1 MTTVYLAL
9 GANLG
14 NRAANMRMALDT
26 MTRFARILEVSSL
39 YETDPEPPGQPP
51 YYNAAAKIEAGFEPP
66 ALIRFLQGIEAE
78 VGRRPTPEQ
87 NAPRPL
93 DIDIL
98 LYDDRVIEDG
108 LIVPHPRL
116 ADRAFVLTPLAE
128 IAADVMHPV
137 LGKTIRELSKAMGES
152 GVRKLEEPGWHVT
165 GRATS
170 GILGRGPA
178 V

>member
-1 MTTVYLAL
+1 MATVYLAL
-9 GANLG
+9 GSNLG

-26 MTRFARILEVSSL
+26 MTRFARIEAVSSL

-51 YYNAAAKIEAGFEPP
+51 YYNAAAKVEAGFEPL

-78 VGRRPTPEQ
+78 VGRRPTPER
-87 NAPRPL
+87 NAPRSL

-98 LYDDRVIEDG
+98 LYDDMTIEADG
-108 LIVPHPRL
+108 LI
-116 ADRAFVLTPLAE
+116 E
-128 IAADVMHPV
+128 MHPV
-137 LGKTIRELSKAMGES
+137 RGETIGELSIAMGDA
-152 GVRKLEEPGWHVT
+152 GVRKIAEPGWQT
-165 GRATS
+165 MPGRKAG